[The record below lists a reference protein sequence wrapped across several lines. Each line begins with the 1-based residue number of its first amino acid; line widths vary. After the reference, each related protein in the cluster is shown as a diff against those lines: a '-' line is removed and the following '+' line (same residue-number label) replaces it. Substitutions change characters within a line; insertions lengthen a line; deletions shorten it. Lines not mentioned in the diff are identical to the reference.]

1 MPFFLINQRQTVH
14 FLTDS
19 TLHFILK
26 SVLQA
31 GGNVAACMAND
42 SCVQQRSKSRA
53 GVGFSCRFVDS
64 NSQSC
69 ALKGVETLRVAAG
82 KEKHQHEARGHE
94 CCTET
99 FIITTFFL
107 RRHGTHRWQK
117 QCSTRAGRTDVD
129 KVRAD
134 DKRCEHTAF
143 VNRWAGWCRLSFW
156 WYTFT
161 LYLALISCVLWP
173 FCSWCMYS
181 RFRWANVV
189 NALNYFSFFPVPA
202 WLFVINSP
210 MYKCLHE
217 FFKKR
222 PVREAKH
229 PRRAFSF

>member
-82 KEKHQHEARGHE
+82 KEKHQHEA
-94 CCTET
+94 
-99 FIITTFFL
+99 
-107 RRHGTHRWQK
+107 
-117 QCSTRAGRTDVD
+117 
-129 KVRAD
+129 
-134 DKRCEHTAF
+134 
-143 VNRWAGWCRLSFW
+143 
-156 WYTFT
+156 
-161 LYLALISCVLWP
+161 
-173 FCSWCMYS
+173 
-181 RFRWANVV
+181 
-189 NALNYFSFFPVPA
+189 
-202 WLFVINSP
+202 
-210 MYKCLHE
+210 
-217 FFKKR
+217 
-222 PVREAKH
+222 
-229 PRRAFSF
+229 